1 MEMIVRCCL
10 FGKVAVL
17 ERRVAGQR
25 YTAAHLVLPSTVKRE
40 QTARGKWY
48 LDIIE
53 ILSGERDRWFCTYY
67 KGILVLTR

>member
-1 MEMIVRCCL
+1 MIVRCCL

-53 ILSGERDRWFCTYY
+53 ILSG
-67 KGILVLTR
+67 K